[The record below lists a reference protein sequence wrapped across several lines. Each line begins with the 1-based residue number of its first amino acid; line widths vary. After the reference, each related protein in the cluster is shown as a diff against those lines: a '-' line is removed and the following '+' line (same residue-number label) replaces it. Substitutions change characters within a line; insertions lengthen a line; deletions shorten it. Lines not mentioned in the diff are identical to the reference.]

1 MKNIRILKSLPINVN
16 AKVDKDMKMS
26 LPPPYENLELKR
38 PKTIAEDAENAIKFL
53 FSNVGFS
60 TQAFSKRFFNAV
72 FKKKDRELLDACLQ
86 EFQKLIFTLFKQ
98 IEKNE
103 QNGNE
108 ELFSIILGWIL
119 ALLPFMEPQDRTSFF
134 VPQKISGKWQLS
146 EYEIEH
152 VPLTPAYLGT
162 PMLALGLTSK
172 SEAEPLLLFMGTPQP
187 TATGHL
193 LALWTD
199 FVPGFCVGELAYTL
213 FAHKQSTLWLEK
225 VSKQTSKKVKVYGK
239 SLGATLSL
247 LTMSFHRDK
256 ISEVH
261 AFCPAL
267 PFKKSMHKS
276 QEGNHQEENV
286 KVCLYFRER
295 DPVFYVGSYFEKFWQ
310 INCIKTDVKQ
320 NFFFAHLRVCP
331 AFSGVVI
338 EKLDPVREQK
348 EPLRKVLTLGHFV
361 ISIPIFIVLT
371 ALLALKSFFYFMKK
385 IFASCCR

>member
-1 MKNIRILKSLPINVN
+1 
-16 AKVDKDMKMS
+16 MKMS
-26 LPPPYENLELKR
+26 LAPPYENLELKR
-38 PKTIAEDAENAIKFL
+38 PKTIAEDAENAVKFL
-53 FSNVGFS
+53 FSNVEFS
-60 TQAFSKRFFNAV
+60 NQAFSKRFFNAV
-72 FKKKDRELLDACLQ
+72 FKKKDREILDVCLQ

-103 QNGNE
+103 QNENE
-108 ELFSIILGWIL
+108 ELFNITVGWIL
-119 ALLPFMEPQDRTSFF
+119 ALLPFMEPQDKTSFF
-134 VPQKISGKWQLS
+134 VPQKISGTWQLS
-146 EYEIEH
+146 EYEIERI
-152 VPLTPAYLGT
+152 PLTPTYLGT

-172 SEAEPLLLFMGTPQP
+172 GDAEPLLLFMGTPQP
-187 TATGHL
+187 TATGNL
-193 LALWTD
+193 LSLWTD

-225 VSKQTSKKVKVYGK
+225 TSKQTNKKVKVYGK

-267 PFKKSMHKS
+267 PFKKSLGCSH
-276 QEGNHQEENV
+276 EENP
-286 KVCLYFRER
+286 KVCLYFREG
-295 DPVFYVGSYFEKFWQ
+295 DPVFYVGSYLEKSWQ
-310 INCIKTDVKQ
+310 INCIKSEIKQ

-338 EKLDPVREQK
+338 EKLDPEIEQK
-348 EPLRKVLTLGHFV
+348 KPLRKLLTIGHFF
-361 ISIPIFIVLT
+361 ISIPIFIVVTGILSIK
-371 ALLALKSFFYFMKK
+371 AIIYFTKK